1 MSKESS
7 FLVSS
12 TGTSKTQE
20 TENKID
26 SPKGNPLLTSI
37 SITLMDVISNNHL
50 KEHYKHKLKLQ
61 SKQHFTSKKVPKISF
76 GDYITRAL
84 NYTKINDSTLVIA
97 LIYMDRFCKNKKI
110 LLTEFNLHRIFFS
123 ALLVAIK
130 YNEDAYYSNLYYAKI
145 GGLKL
150 EKLNKLEA
158 EFLSGISFQLFVNEN
173 DYEQYESKLICVMIE
188 NDDDNKLSFLTQGAL
203 LEY

>member
-1 MSKESS
+1 MRIKLLWALEQLYIQKSDGGRISGRSDATNQSS
-7 FLVSS
+7 R
-12 TGTSKTQE
+12 
-20 TENKID
+20 IYD
-26 SPKGNPLLTSI
+26 
-37 SITLMDVISNNHL
+37 
-50 KEHYKHKLKLQ
+50 KL
-61 SKQHFTSKKVPKISF
+61 
-76 GDYITRAL
+76 
-84 NYTKINDSTLVIA
+84 
-97 LIYMDRFCKNKKI
+97 DRGQQG
-110 LLTEFNLHRIFFS
+110 
-123 ALLVAIK
+123 
-130 YNEDAYYSNLYYAKI
+130 NLYYSKI